1 MDSGSTHS
9 FINLEVAHR
18 LNLIPKQTGR
28 LHVTVAN
35 DAKLNCTGLCAGLLI
50 WLQGKSFTIDF
61 FVLPMD
67 VCEVVIGTQWL
78 RTLGPIW
85 WDFERLWMRFMWK
98 GRDVELRGI
107 KPPLHRIV
115 EGRVMEREFK
125 RRRCSWVC
133 HIQPHQEEGW
143 KKGSLN
149 AIELGANSRGSGY
162 IQADLQEVLQ
172 AFEDLF
178 REQLGLPPKR
188 NHDHQIVLK
197 AEGGPINVRPYR
209 YPHYQKNEIE
219 KIVVGLLKSGVVKP
233 SMSPY
238 SSPVLLVKKHDGS
251 WRLCVDYRALNQVT
265 IKDKF
270 PIPVID
276 ELLDELH
283 GAQIFSK
290 LDLRSGYHHIRM
302 AEADV
307 EKTAFRTHHGHYEFL
322 VMPFGLTNA
331 PSTFQALMN
340 EIFSN
345 LLRRYVLVFFDDIL
359 IYSKTWPEHLIHLKE
374 VLSILRMHYLLVRRE
389 KCQFGQ
395 KSISYLGHV
404 ISSQGVAMDGEK
416 IEAMV
421 HWPKP
426 TTVKALRGFLGLT
439 GYYRKFIQGYGSIAG
454 PLTNLLKKDSFAW
467 SELAEEAFNKLKQ
480 AMVTGPVL
488 SLPDFNKPFVVE
500 CDASGT
506 GTGAV
511 LMQNSKPIA
520 YFSQA
525 IKGRNLSRST
535 YEKEMMALIA
545 AVQKWRPYLLG

>member
-1 MDSGSTHS
+1 M
-9 FINLEVAHR
+9 
-18 LNLIPKQTGR
+18 
-28 LHVTVAN
+28 
-35 DAKLNCTGLCAGLLI
+35 
-50 WLQGKSFTIDF
+50 
-61 FVLPMD
+61 
-67 VCEVVIGTQWL
+67 
-78 RTLGPIW
+78 
-85 WDFERLWMRFMWK
+85 
-98 GRDVELRGI
+98 
-107 KPPLHRIV
+107 
-115 EGRVMEREFK
+115 
-125 RRRCSWVC
+125 
-133 HIQPHQEEGW
+133 
-143 KKGSLN
+143 
-149 AIELGANSRGSGY
+149 
-162 IQADLQEVLQ
+162 
-172 AFEDLF
+172 
-178 REQLGLPPKR
+178 
-188 NHDHQIVLK
+188 LK
-197 AEGGPINVRPYR
+197 AKGGPINVRPYR
-209 YPHYQKNEIE
+209 YPHYKKNEIE
-219 KIVVGLLKSGVVKP
+219 KIVTGLLKSGVVKP

-251 WRLCVDYRALNQVT
+251 WRLCVDYRALNQVI

-290 LDLRSGYHHIRM
+290 LDLRSGYHQIRM

-322 VMPFGLTNA
+322 VMPFGLTNT

-345 LLRRYVLVFFDDIL
+345 LLRRYVLVFFDNIL

-374 VLSILRMHYLLVRRE
+374 VLSILHMHQLLLRRE

-416 IEAMV
+416 IEAMEQ
-421 HWPKP
+421 WPKP

-454 PLTNLLKKDSFAW
+454 PLTNLLKKDSFTW
-467 SELAEEAFNKLKQ
+467 SELAEEAFNKLKN

-488 SLPDFNKPFVVE
+488 SLSDFNKPFVVE
-500 CDASGT
+500 CDALGT
-506 GTGAV
+506 GIGVV
-511 LMQNSKPIA
+511 LMQNSKPIV

-525 IKGRNLSRST
+525 IKGRNLSCST
-535 YEKEMMALIA
+535 YEKEMMVLIA
-545 AVQKWRPYLLG
+545 AVQKWHPYLLGHKFIIRTDQKSLRYLFEQTVTTEAQQKWLVKLMGYDFSIEYKKGRDNSTADSLSRRENLVQVATISSPIPQWIEPIKKEVGQDKELQNLVTLINKGEAVGPWNYKSGVICFKGRIYLRAQLVLTKAIIQELHSGSHEGFHKMWHRLKSMFY